1 MTQECST
8 WAVLLPGVK
17 QYTVVLQKKDY
28 DSNFVSP
35 YLSMKPDSNN
45 VILLQGQQMGS
56 HQVGVLLPT
65 DVDSALPS

>member
-28 DSNFVSP
+28 DSNFFP

-45 VILLQGQQMGS
+45 VVLLQGQQMGS
-56 HQVGVLLPT
+56 HQVGVLPPT

>member
-17 QYTVVLQKKDY
+17 QFTVVLQKKIMIPIP
-28 DSNFVSP
+28 FP
-35 YLSMKPDSNN
+35 YLSMKPGSND
-45 VILLQGQQMGS
+45 VVLLQGQQMGS
-56 HQVGVLLPT
+56 HQVGVLPPT